1 MYRDVDE
8 NGEEVGV
15 TDEQKKELQH
25 NVDVM
30 MNSMKIQN
38 FQYDRDIFAISGM
51 WKAFIIF

>member
-51 WKAFIIF
+51 WKAFNIF